1 MAQQRCSRRFIDNA
15 EQTKRACPPRES
27 TPADGRSRAANEKK
41 EDAFSSLPPYPA
53 SYLFFFPTFNENLKP
68 DAPTGKRF
76 RALWHKNMPVLLF
89 FIVFIVAI
97 IQKIDEYAVPFR
109 HKDKG
114 CFLFVCK
121 SFIKSGEQFTGV

>member
-76 RALWHKNMPVLLF
+76 RALWHKNMPVQTNVWL
-89 FIVFIVAI
+89 
-97 IQKIDEYAVPFR
+97 YAA
-109 HKDKG
+109 G
-114 CFLFVCK
+114 FVI
-121 SFIKSGEQFTGV
+121 FYGVHSSDNPKNR